1 MDFCALQYNERT
13 PRPDCFNDTNMR
25 CAAQIIAATLAVAAI
40 SVAAERPTAVRG
52 SSSAP
57 ITILVFSDFES
68 FPCARSASVIDGL
81 LQQTRDVRVIFKHAP
96 AASNPNAMLAH
107 EAALAGGA
115 QGKFWEMHNLLF
127 ENQTKLTRADLL
139 VYAKSLGLDL
149 AAFQHALDNHTY
161 RPIVERDLAEAA
173 GLGVTTTPTFFVNG
187 RRLVGPQGYASLG
200 AVIESLLA
208 GVPPDKRVQAEL
220 VAAGPAQQ
228 IDLRSAP
235 TRGPATAPVSLVE
248 FSDFECPYCAMAAPV
263 VKQLLAAY
271 PAQVRFAFKHYP
283 LPMHK
288 ESPLAHEAALAAG
301 EQGKFWEMHDALF
314 AETAGTDR
322 QRAGTDERE
331 RGGTDGT
338 VHAAQEPRLGT
349 AVSVPFTR
357 EDLIAKAKQLNLDV
371 PRFTRDLDSHRF
383 KPQVDADRQ
392 EGNRLGVDGTPFF
405 FINGHAISGGAS
417 LADFKHLIDAA
428 LKESTSTPVR

>member
-1 MDFCALQYNERT
+1 MRPPLDLLLAALLVLIAPQIAT
-13 PRPDCFNDTNMR
+13 PQASQLHSQVTPP
-25 CAAQIIAATLAVAAI
+25 AQ
-40 SVAAERPTAVRG
+40 AEPPQPVSTIRG
-52 SSSAP
+52 SDKAP

-115 QGKFWEMHNLLF
+115 QGKFWEMHDTLF
-127 ENQTKLTRADLL
+127 ENQTHLTRADLL
-139 VYAKSLGLDL
+139 GYAKSLGLDL
-149 AAFQHALDNHTY
+149 AAFERALDNHTY

-208 GVPPDKRVQAEL
+208 GIPPDKRVREEI

-228 IDLRSAP
+228 IDLEHAP
-235 TRGPATAPVSLVE
+235 TRGPATAPISLVE
-248 FSDFECPYCAMAAPV
+248 FSDFECPFCAVTAPV
-263 VKQLLAAY
+263 VRQLLLAY
-271 PAQVRFAFKHYP
+271 PTQVRFAFKHYP

-301 EQGKFWEMHDALF
+301 DQGKFWEMHDLLF
-314 AETAGTDR
+314 ATQAKWGVNRVQARSSANGAES
-322 QRAGTDERE
+322 
-331 RGGTDGT
+331 
-338 VHAAQEPRLGT
+338 EPVPDLGD
-349 AVSVPFTR
+349 
-357 EDLIAKAKQLNLDV
+357 DLIAKAAQ
-371 PRFTRDLDSHRF
+371 
-383 KPQVDADRQ
+383 
-392 EGNRLGVDGTPFF
+392 
-405 FINGHAISGGAS
+405 
-417 LADFKHLIDAA
+417 
-428 LKESTSTPVR
+428 